1 MQVTIFDGS
10 MKEVERRFNEW
21 AKGKALT
28 REVII
33 QSHLSTYIDHP
44 EAVYMTILVFHPNDD
59 HWNKTADK
67 PIQPIQPEIPRS
79 TGMEREAN
87 LT

>member
-1 MQVTIFDGS
+1 MKCTIFTGDLLDAYDQ
-10 MKEVERRFNEW
+10 FNNW

-28 REVII
+28 KEVII
-33 QSHLSTYIDHP
+33 HTYVTHGVEDESETQI
-44 EAVYMTILVFHPNDD
+44 TIFVFHPDDD

-67 PIQPIQPEIPRS
+67 PIQPIQPETPRS
-79 TGMEREAN
+79 DGMEREAN